1 METLTADQFKK
12 QYGVIA
18 YSQFDLGKKKQEQE
32 ASLFDQIKSTIGQ
45 TAQQNNQIL
54 DQPRNG
60 VLDNV
65 AGGAEL
71 AANTANGV
79 AGVAGNVLSKIP
91 VVGPAIKAV
100 GGAIK
105 SGFNATTDAISN
117 TPLFKGAAEG
127 LNAQYGSQQS
137 PLEKGL
143 SVASSGGQIAGDILA
158 ADQGAGI
165 AQKGVNVAK
174 AVPGAV
180 ADTATGIVEALP
192 KPTKAGLGQAM
203 TSASESVPTSVSETL
218 GTKQSWI
225 DHNLTVA
232 LDLTP
237 GDLSTISKSTGNDVG
252 RWMADNDLIG
262 SNKAGTQSLIKSF
275 FTQNYNAVRS
285 EIGKVGTVYKPYQIP
300 SYTDSLNAIKS
311 SISGVPGLGKEAAR
325 IDNLLNLGKDITLKD
340 VQTVKE
346 MLDEHFKLYNALGDV
361 AENNAKKGIA
371 NFRTDLKNFIEQ
383 QVKENTKTT
392 ENPNG
397 IDIGQMNNNVST
409 AKSLGDAIETR
420 SPKGLTR
427 SQFTQRDLMMGL
439 GLTYFASPLVGIAA
453 VFIKKVMT
461 SPSVRLRIARYL
473 DGLNDA
479 QRLQISKDLETGK
492 VPTEVLK
499 AAGE

>member
-1 METLTADQFKK
+1 MQTLTADQFTQK
-12 QYGVIA
+12 YGGIA
-18 YSQFDLGKKKQEQE
+18 TSKFDLAQKNQTKE
-32 ASLFDQIKSTIGQ
+32 ASLFDSIKSTIGQ

-105 SGFNATTDAISN
+105 SGFNATTNALSN
-117 TPLFKGAAEG
+117 TPLVKGAAEG

-143 SVASSGGQIAGDILA
+143 SIASSGGQIAGDILA
-158 ADQGAGI
+158 AGQGAGI

-180 ADTATGIVEALP
+180 ADTAAGIGEALP

-203 TSASESVPTSVSETL
+203 TSASESLPTSVSETL

-262 SNKAGTQSLIKSF
+262 SNKAGTQYLIKSF
-275 FTQNYNAVRS
+275 FAQNYDAVRS
-285 EIGKVGTVYKPYQIP
+285 EIGKVDKTYTPAQVPRFTDALKQVESQIAGTV
-300 SYTDSLNAIKS
+300 
-311 SISGVPGLGKEAAR
+311 GLDADVAKVR
-325 IDNLLNLGKDITLKD
+325 NLLIKPKLTLQD
-340 VQTVKE
+340 VQDAKE
-346 MLDEHFKLYNALGDV
+346 LLDEHFSLYKNTGDV
-361 AENNAKKGIA
+361 AQGVTKQGLA
-371 NFRTDLKNFIEQ
+371 NVRREIKTFIENE
-383 QVKENTKTT
+383 VKKNT
-392 ENPNG
+392 G
-397 IDIGQMNNNVST
+397 ADIRQMNNNVST

-461 SPSVRLRIARYL
+461 SPSVRLRIARFL